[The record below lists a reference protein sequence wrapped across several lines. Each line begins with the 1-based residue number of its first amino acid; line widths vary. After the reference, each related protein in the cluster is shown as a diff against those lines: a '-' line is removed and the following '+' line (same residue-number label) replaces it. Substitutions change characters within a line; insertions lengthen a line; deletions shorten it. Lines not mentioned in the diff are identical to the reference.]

1 MNVGF
6 SRNSLPRRKDV
17 YHSSQWKKKIVKRH
31 IAFYYLL
38 IEMQLYALT
47 FFGIEYIP
55 QEVLNK
61 IRDK

>member
-1 MNVGF
+1 MYIIALNE
-6 SRNSLPRRKDV
+6 
-17 YHSSQWKKKIVKRH
+17 KKKIVKGH